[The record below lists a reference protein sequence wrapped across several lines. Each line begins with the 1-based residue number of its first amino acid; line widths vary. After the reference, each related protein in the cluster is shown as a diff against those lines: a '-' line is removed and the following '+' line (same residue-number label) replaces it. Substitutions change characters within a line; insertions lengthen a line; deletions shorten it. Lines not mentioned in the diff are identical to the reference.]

1 MEGLAPRGVIMSF
14 QLMQDCIDMDV
25 EMSASAHSVLV
36 VLCRHA
42 NDAGECSPTTALIA
56 KETHLNPRTVMRAL
70 KELKQGAWIS
80 ATQAP
85 GMSRYFLV
93 DWEKVQSFV
102 PSQSNVAPA
111 KNYRGE

>member
-1 MEGLAPRGVIMSF
+1 MSL

-25 EMSASAHSVLV
+25 EMNASAHSVLV

-56 KETHLNPRTVMRAL
+56 KETHLHPRTVMRAL

-80 ATQAP
+80 STQAP
-85 GMSRYFLV
+85 GQRRHFLI
-93 DWEKVQSFV
+93 DRGKVQAFV
-102 PSQSNVAPA
+102 PSQSNVSPA
-111 KNYRGE
+111 INCRGE

>member
-1 MEGLAPRGVIMSF
+1 MSL

-25 EMSASAHSVLV
+25 EISASAHSVLV

-56 KETHLNPRTVMRAL
+56 KETHLHPRTVMRAL

-85 GMSRYFLV
+85 GMRRYFLI
-93 DWEKVQSFV
+93 DRGKVQAFV
-102 PSQSNVAPA
+102 PSQSNDSPA
-111 KNYRGE
+111 RNYRGE

>member
-1 MEGLAPRGVIMSF
+1 MSF
-14 QLMQDCIDMDV
+14 QLTQDCIDMDV

-42 NDAGECSPTTALIA
+42 NDAGECSPETARIA
-56 KETHLNPRTVMRAL
+56 KETHLHPRTVIRAL

-80 ATQAP
+80 STQAP
-85 GMSRYFLV
+85 GMRRYFLI
-93 DWEKVQSFV
+93 DGRKVQSFV
-102 PSQSNVAPA
+102 PSQSNGTPA

>member
-1 MEGLAPRGVIMSF
+1 MAYK
-14 QLMQDCIDMDV
+14 LMQDCFDMDV

-42 NDAGECSPTTALIA
+42 NVAGECSPATARIA

-80 ATQAP
+80 STQAP
-85 GMSRYFLV
+85 GKRRYFLI
-93 DWEKVQSFV
+93 DCEKIQSSV
-102 PSQSNVAPA
+102 PSQSNNTPA
-111 KNYRGE
+111 KTRRGE